1 MSDTLSLL
9 EKIISKF
16 QKKPETFDFLINR
29 NHEINGMIS
38 DIYHKYMNLPKFLDL
53 VKEDTRKYK
62 SFYCDSHSPSVSG
75 FIKILRKYKFYQ
87 LDFDDDWNIYI
98 PNGYNRIE
106 IDLEKLTPHNENQI
120 IFGVQGCD
128 YLVGKT
134 SLWNILEKNYGRVGA
149 SQLLPETFVLSNDD
163 HVQLFKE
170 QYKQNEIY
178 ILKSKRQRKEGLK
191 LTRELKDILEAKE
204 NYTLVQNYKRDLL
217 LINKRKLNLRI
228 YLLITIKNG
237 IVEAHINKYATCIY
251 SNKEYDDST
260 LDFENN
266 ITSFNLDLK
275 VYDENPMTMRQ
286 LRTYLL
292 DNGYDNPDVLF
303 ERINNKVAMVIDAVK
318 PSLGKK
324 GNLNNNLCVQVFG
337 MDFVVDKDLNPFML
351 ECNKGP
357 DMQPKQEYKSVN
369 QLIDDL
375 EDFYEAES
383 FVDKCYPI
391 GYKSGNGLKVQ
402 RDIFDLLGLIELEK
416 SNNGFYLVYSG

>member
-1 MSDTLSLL
+1 MSDTVSLL

-16 QKKPETFDFLINR
+16 QRKPETFDFLLDR
-29 NHEINGMIS
+29 NHEITNMIS
-38 DIYHKYMNLPKFLDL
+38 DIYHKYMNLPKFSDL

-62 SFYCDSHSPSVSG
+62 SFYCDSHSSSVSG

-106 IDLEKLTPHNENQI
+106 IDLDKLTPHNENQI

-128 YLVGKT
+128 DLVGKT
-134 SLWNILEKNYGRVGA
+134 CLWNILEKTYGRFGA

-191 LTRELKDILEAKE
+191 LTRELKDILESKE

-217 LINKRKLNLRI
+217 LINNRKLNLRI
-228 YLLITIKNG
+228 YLLLTIKNG
-237 IVEAHINKYATCIY
+237 VVEAYINKYATCIY

-275 VYDENPMTMRQ
+275 VYDENPMTMKQ

-318 PSLGKK
+318 PSLGRK
-324 GNLNNNLCVQVFG
+324 GNLNNNLCAQVFG

-351 ECNKGP
+351 EANKGP

-369 QLIDDL
+369 KLIDDL
-375 EDFYEAES
+375 EDFYESES
-383 FVDKCYPI
+383 LVDKCYPV

-402 RDIFDLLGLIELEK
+402 RDIFDLLGLIDMEK
-416 SNNGFYLVYSG
+416 KNNGFYLVYSG